1 MSISFWPSTIATR
14 SSSCCVALNNIR
26 FIFINSATRGPIHA
40 ALARSGEN
48 TGMYAGGECW
58 RWYARGVARQ
68 GRPQGANG
76 IERHCRAHA
85 ATLIGRR
92 GPVRAAQGHWAGAKA
107 TTARPRAGLSGL
119 RESSRQKPA
128 GTNPGALQRVR
139 RKRQALSTPSP
150 GEPTLRPA
158 CRYLSLRFQTVQ
170 SCNPVHYPITT
181 AVQPWCEQE
190 CAYTFIS
197 IEFALLRGRWRRPC
211 VKYRFNSYTCRGLTA
226 ACRLYIQNEGLREKF
241 CPACNNR
248 RR

>member
-1 MSISFWPSTIATR
+1 LAVVCPGCGTAGPATGR
-14 SSSCCVALNNIR
+14 KWHRTSLSRARRNLDR
-26 FIFINSATRGPIHA
+26 PARPGQGGAGPLGGCKSDH
-40 ALARSGEN
+40 SQ
-48 TGMYAGGECW
+48 TAGGFV
-58 RWYARGVARQ
+58 G
-68 GRPQGANG
+68 
-76 IERHCRAHA
+76 
-85 ATLIGRR
+85 
-92 GPVRAAQGHWAGAKA
+92 
-107 TTARPRAGLSGL
+107 TARVLATKTCRNQSRCLTAGRAKTTSVID
-119 RESSRQKPA
+119 A
-128 GTNPGALQRVR
+128 ITR
-139 RKRQALSTPSP
+139 RAN
-150 GEPTLRPA
+150 LRPA